1 MPRLL
6 LAATALGAL
15 AWAAPASATLQVA
28 ANFNG
33 VGFVCVDNTAC
44 DTNLSTGTIQ
54 IADQTIGGIEI
65 NGSIQTSTGTPAN
78 PSAQNILNAS
88 SLSLINTLG
97 TTVAAT
103 VTISD
108 TSFRAPV
115 TSFATSTSGVW
126 QTAIGST
133 ATTKWW
139 ADPLNSQGAD
149 TVGDTPG
156 ALLDSFSSTALLAA
170 DSYAHNGSGPFVSA
184 NPFSLTEQIAVSLT
198 GGANLLNRG
207 QTVILTPTVGETVPE
222 PASFALLGAGLL
234 GLGAIARR
242 RRADG

>member
-1 MPRLL
+1 MSRLL

-15 AWAAPASATLQVA
+15 ALATPANATLQVA
-28 ANFNG
+28 AVFNG
-33 VGFVCVDNTAC
+33 TLFSCVDNAAC

-78 PSAQNILNAS
+78 PNVNDILNTS

-97 TTVAAT
+97 TTVTAT

-115 TSFATSTSGVW
+115 ATFSTSTSGTW
-126 QTAIGST
+126 ETAVGST

-139 ADPLNSQGAD
+139 ADPTNSQGAD
-149 TVGDTPG
+149 AVNDTPG
-156 ALLDSFSSTALLAA
+156 ALLDTFSSTALLAA
-170 DSYAHNGSGPFVSA
+170 DSYNHNGSGPFVSA
-184 NPFSLTEQIAVSLT
+184 NPFSLTEQISVSLT

-207 QTVILTPTVGETVPE
+207 QTVILTPVPE
-222 PASFALLGAGLL
+222 PTSMALLGAGLIVL
-234 GLGAIARR
+234 ATARMR
-242 RRADG
+242 LRGH